1 VIKPFVLSL
10 LFLLLPAVA
19 AVGQEAGP
27 VRCVIT
33 LYRLRAERWKLIKS
47 VELLPTMS
55 EEQLTN
61 KSLRLPASKLH
72 LVASVFPTDES
83 MHSAKGADSLKLGL
97 GVSRKVGV
105 NAFDIANNAVA
116 EVTLRVL
123 DTARVER
130 TIYVGHRLMLTRLE
144 CWDPNLE
151 RKKGEAEPPES
162 PRNQR

>member
-1 VIKPFVLSL
+1 MIKSLVLSL

-19 AVGQEAGP
+19 AVGQDTSP

-33 LYRLRAERWKLIKS
+33 LYRLRGEDWKLIKS
-47 VELLPTMS
+47 VEFVPMMR
-55 EEQLTN
+55 EEELTN
-61 KSLRLPASKLH
+61 KSFRLPGSRLF

-97 GVSRKVGV
+97 GVSRKSGV

-116 EVTLRVL
+116 EVTLSVL

-130 TIYVGHRLMLTRLE
+130 TVHVGRRLMLTRLE
-144 CWDPNLE
+144 CWDSNLE
-151 RKKGEAEPPES
+151 KKK
-162 PRNQR
+162 